1 MSSDFQN
8 QQLIEILT
16 SVRDYQEA
24 LGSPDYETISTMLN
38 DSFSAWLSAH
48 RLGRVQL
55 LSDDRLLFNVNGKL
69 RDQVKNMVGINL
81 NDRFLTITL
90 SQFDDLRSTAT
101 ALQKATTNYHFLGD
115 GSYVWLVPDGFMAE
129 LTEQEKIW
137 QSNGEGYFSHESICV
152 SNTSDFDTICLLEI
166 LYEDLELESTSC
178 EFEVKS
184 CQSIHFRLDQLVDQ
198 KGDPMIRKNAP
209 TSYKITSG
217 KSKVVVQGSRILTSG
232 EKSQFASFGTVM
244 GWTPPTS

>member
-1 MSSDFQN
+1 MSSNLQN

-16 SVRDYQEA
+16 SVKDYQEA
-24 LGSPDYETISTMLN
+24 LGSSSHETVSTMLN
-38 DSFSAWLSAH
+38 DSFGAWLSAH

-55 LSDDRLLFNVNGKL
+55 LSGDYLLFNVNGKL
-69 RDQVKNMVGINL
+69 RDQVKNVVGINL
-81 NDRFLTITL
+81 NDRFLVISL
-90 SQFDDLRSTAT
+90 SQFDNLQSIAT
-101 ALQKATTNYHFLGD
+101 AVQKAITYYQFLGD

-129 LTEQEKIW
+129 LTEQETIW
-137 QSNGEGYFSHESICV
+137 QSNGEGYFSHESICI

-166 LYEDLELESTSC
+166 LYEDLKLESTSC

-198 KGDPMIRKNAP
+198 KGDPMIKKNAP

-244 GWTPPTS
+244 GWTPSTS